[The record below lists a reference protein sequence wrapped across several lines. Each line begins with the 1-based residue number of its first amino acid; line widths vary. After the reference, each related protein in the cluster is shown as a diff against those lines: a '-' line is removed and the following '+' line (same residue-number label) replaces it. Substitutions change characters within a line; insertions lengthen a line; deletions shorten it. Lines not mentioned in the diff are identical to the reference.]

1 MSSTIAPLSGW
12 MLKTIVELDQY
23 RPGFAGAYL
32 RSSNERRQVIAAACA
47 VQRDQEVLRE
57 DADFLL
63 NARHHILA
71 KAYRRV
77 PTGLRGALARA
88 GAQPHDKRFYSILAR
103 TLNSPSHA
111 RIVQA
116 INQLPSIDL
125 TRLCVLRMLPP
136 EVCTPGVVE
145 AVDDV
150 RTTKDA
156 VALIELLVIS
166 GVDRHALA
174 TAITAVSDKRQLG
187 RLWDRWAAR
196 CVFPAQPVQS
206 SAGYHSISN
215 GVDLREM
222 VRRYRNCSMR
232 YLVDVLNGFSAFGE
246 FSGETDNGGMVVH
259 LRFRADQWEI
269 EDFYGKFNSRPGRAE
284 RERATQFLVSA
295 GIVERPVV
303 KNPSGP
309 WDALRRINAR
319 WMYEV
324 DDDG

>member
-1 MSSTIAPLSGW
+1 

-63 NARHHILA
+63 NARHHTILA

-196 CVFPAQPVQS
+196 CVFLHSRCSPARGITRSRMGLTSVRWS
-206 SAGYHSISN
+206 
-215 GVDLREM
+215 VDTETAR
-222 VRRYRNCSMR
+222 CAIWSMC
-232 YLVDVLNGFSAFGE
+232 
-246 FSGETDNGGMVVH
+246 
-259 LRFRADQWEI
+259 
-269 EDFYGKFNSRPGRAE
+269 
-284 RERATQFLVSA
+284 
-295 GIVERPVV
+295 
-303 KNPSGP
+303 
-309 WDALRRINAR
+309 
-319 WMYEV
+319 
-324 DDDG
+324 